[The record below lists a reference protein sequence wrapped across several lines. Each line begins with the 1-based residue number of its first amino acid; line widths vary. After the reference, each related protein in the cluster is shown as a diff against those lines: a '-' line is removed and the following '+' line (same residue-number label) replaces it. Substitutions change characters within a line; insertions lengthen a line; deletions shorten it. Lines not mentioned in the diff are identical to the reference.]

1 MSKTTEQSTNTPI
14 SLIKKLGRNISI
26 PITSA
31 LIAILLILGANLLG
45 IHLIRQTVEENHVE
59 ITIED
64 GVLDSEQ
71 KELFEN
77 IELMNERS
85 EDAIDSAQNILSFLE
100 GTAIL
105 VGIVVG
111 IGAFLGITQI
121 SDIRKE
127 FDEKIRKIE
136 ELSSVITTHEDE
148 LKELHQLNE
157 KLENGINSVTW
168 LLQADQEFRLRNN
181 NEAYNFANKVLE
193 MSKDNPMA
201 LYILGW
207 LKVHS
212 TDEIEEGIANLETL
226 QLIMSDWRIEWPTAQ
241 ASYAVALRRK
251 ARKLS
256 DQYPDDPKKL
266 AESKDLLETAEAR
279 LVLALKESNSLMDF
293 NKESYWGPLGGIRR
307 DLGKILQ
314 AIDAYRNALKITP
327 GSSYPQG
334 NLASLYLIAYHN
346 NLALPEKLEDDEK
359 DKNYL
364 ELAEQAFLDTH
375 KFANHELVTAPND
388 YYNLMDIAMSHTML
402 GDWVEG
408 KKYLNRAL
416 GLKPA
421 VNKLE
426 VSLISGWEILK
437 KHCPSEWQDRNAL
450 IDEAIAMM
458 EDYITKASA

>member
-1 MSKTTEQSTNTPI
+1 MSTQDSTQVQDTKTLYN
-14 SLIKKLGRNISI
+14 NIII
-26 PITSA
+26 PFWTA
-31 LIAILLILGANLLG
+31 FIAIILILVANLAG
-45 IHLIRQTVEENHVE
+45 IHLIRQSVEENHVE

-71 KELFEN
+71 EQLFAN
-77 IELMNERS
+77 IEQMNERS

-105 VGIVVG
+105 VGIIIG
-111 IGAFLGITQI
+111 IGAFLGITQF
-121 SDIRKE
+121 SDVRNE
-127 FDEKIRKIE
+127 FDEKIKKIE
-136 ELSSVITTHEDE
+136 ELSSIITAHEDE
-148 LKELHQLNE
+148 LKELDHLND

-181 NEAYNFANKVLE
+181 SEAYNFANKVLQ

-207 LKVHS
+207 LKVHT
-212 TDEIEEGIANLETL
+212 TDEIDEGIENLETL
-226 QLIMSDWRIEWPTAQ
+226 QRIMSDWRIEWPTAQ

-251 ARKLS
+251 ARKMT
-256 DQYPDDPKKL
+256 DQHPDNIKMLEK
-266 AESKDLLETAEAR
+266 SKDLLETAEAR
-279 LVLALKESNSLMDF
+279 LVLALKESGSLMDF

-334 NLASLYLIAYHN
+334 NLASLYLIAYHEKLPLPE
-346 NLALPEKLEDDEK
+346 NLAEDEVGK
-359 DKNYL
+359 TYL
-364 ELAEQAFLDTH
+364 ELAEQAFHDTRE
-375 KFANHELVTAPND
+375 FAIHELVTAPND
-388 YYNLMDIAMSHTML
+388 YYNLMDIAMSYTML
-402 GDWVEG
+402 GHSTEG
-408 KKYLNRAL
+408 KKYLHRAL

-437 KHCPSEWQDRNAL
+437 KNCPTEWDDR
-450 IDEAIAMM
+450 IKSVDEAVGIMQ
-458 EDYITKASA
+458 DYIKKASA